1 MIYGPCYDGW
11 TYDISSIGWKHG
23 GDVPK
28 DIRVRRT
35 KGNQCVLL
43 DFVEPNQFCVDKNA
57 EIARLRAELAKA
69 KRALERAGFVDK
81 GGEGWAPPLGPSASP
96 LLDEI
101 DRLRSELAKASAEV
115 QRLES
120 ERGQF
125 GPCSDGWTYSIGSIA
140 WGKTIESPSRVSLSR
155 KHVDGRREELFDF
168 VPQQGSSPV
177 VKMGGIVAK
186 AGDEIVGSVE
196 FRGDYDP
203 EQDAPTADVLG
214 EAFHVAMRESSG
226 GYVEQNHRWLREA
239 VSELAQ
245 VVERIARAQRGGK

>member
-1 MIYGPCYDGW
+1 MSEP
-11 TYDISSIGWKHG
+11 
-23 GDVPK
+23 
-28 DIRVRRT
+28 T
-35 KGNQCVLL
+35 KGLL
-43 DFVEPNQFCVDKNA
+43 DEEIIQEWAADYRRGSRGTVDA
-57 EIARLRAELAKA
+57 MAFELLRLRA
-69 KRALERAGFVDK
+69 
-81 GGEGWAPPLGPSASP
+81 
-96 LLDEI
+96 
-101 DRLRSELAKASAEV
+101 ELAKASAEV

-203 EQDAPTADVLG
+203 EQDAPPADVLG
-214 EAFHVAMRESSG
+214 EAFRMHLERAMRDEMVQESI
-226 GYVEQNHRWLREA
+226 YCA
-239 VSELAQ
+239 VRSLSE